1 MSQDQNE
8 TKRKLRDAAEKAKAT
23 GLNREQRRALKKAGD
38 PKHQAPAKDPKNGKV
53 VVRRR
58 VRLLPGS
65 SRPMPYRANL
75 DTPHDEGVQEKPKTK
90 DEQEKGWDSPP
101 PKTTWKKPQPKPE

>member
-23 GLNREQRRALKKAGD
+23 GLNREQRRALKKAGV
-38 PKHQAPAKDPKNGKV
+38 PKHQIGSKTPLKT
-53 VVRRR
+53 RRT
-58 VRLLPGS
+58 LPGS
-65 SRPMPYRANL
+65 NRPMPYRANL
-75 DTPHDEGVQEKPKTK
+75 DTPHNEGVQERPKTK

-101 PKTTWKKPQPKPE
+101 PKTTWKKPIQKPESE